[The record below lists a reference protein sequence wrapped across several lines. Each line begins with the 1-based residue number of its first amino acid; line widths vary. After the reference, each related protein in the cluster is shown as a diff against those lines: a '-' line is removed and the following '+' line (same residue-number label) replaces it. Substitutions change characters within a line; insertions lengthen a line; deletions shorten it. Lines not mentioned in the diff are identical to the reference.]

1 MFKHLIISE
10 TAYELRFQESEPVYK
25 YQEGVYGDD
34 REQDRDKDTG
44 YPLWTVRITASNAA
58 TREEQALEV
67 RVASPDQPMA
77 GFKDLVTMPNL
88 RAQIYTRR
96 NERSVT
102 VIWMAD
108 AFAALGEVGKPAK
121 SSASAS
127 ASSATA
133 KAAA

>member
-1 MFKHLIISE
+1 MFKHLIVSE

-44 YPLWTVRITASNAA
+44 YPMWTVRVTASNAS
-58 TREEQALEV
+58 TREEQALEG
-67 RVASPDQPMA
+67 RIATPDQPAA

-88 RAQIYTRR
+88 RAQIYSRR
-96 NERSVT
+96 NERSLT
-102 VIWMAD
+102 VVWAAD
-108 AFAALGEVGKPAK
+108 AFAVLGDAAKPSK
-121 SSASAS
+121 SSASSS
-127 ASSATA
+127 AASATA